1 MGRIIPSVTVLLLV
15 FVTSKAFE
23 IEVTPENNV
32 AAQIGDKL
40 ELTCSTIDCES
51 PSFSWRTQ
59 MDNPLG
65 GSVYNNGSSST
76 LTMDPV
82 GFGNDHEYLCSAF
95 CDNVKKEKSI
105 KVDVYSFP
113 SAPVIEISTPLN
125 VGEKASATCMVP
137 KVYPSERLKLQLE
150 KDGSVLDMK
159 EFYEEVSTKT
169 TETKSLTLTFI
180 PTFED
185 IGKEIT
191 CVAELEI
198 DEMEFEPKKRQT
210 SQRLSVNF
218 GPQNANITV
227 SPSNTT
233 TQGETLM
240 LACRTTSN
248 PPARIVWGKE
258 LEDSSVQHII
268 DNDTLIIP
276 HAQMSDSGLFICE
289 AMNDATNKTE
299 RATVVISVQGAPRI
313 TEFSIQPSTTVQ
325 EGDNVT
331 ILCSVESNPP
341 ARIVLRR
348 KSDSEDTVL
357 YSEDGVVHISSVTFL
372 NAGNYE
378 CEAENALGESKMAAE
393 LSVEYGPR
401 NTTISVTPSTTVRE
415 GEAVIM
421 TCTSYGNPSPKISW
435 TKHLISGELQFLS
448 EDATL
453 TINNVKA
460 EHLGLYECEGV
471 NQFGREKKTVD
482 LIVQV
487 PPKDTMLSVFPS
499 DTVKEGD
506 SVTFSCTS
514 EGIPAVQIILRKKTG
529 GADTVLVSESGRYTI
544 DGAQLEDAGMYECES
559 SNKLGQQFKNR
570 MLDVKVPPQNTTEL
584 ISPSDNVDEGENIT
598 IMSTTYS
605 NLPPQTV
612 PQKIH
617 PSNTTILSS
626 QNETSTLCKVI
637 KTDTDTYMVACNET
651 GNNTDVIEIAVVEI
665 VKETDLMIPVIV
677 VLSCLSTMA
686 IPALAILVY
695 MSRKAK
701 INGSYSPVNTP
712 KPNV

>member
-23 IEVTPENNV
+23 IEITPEHKV

-40 ELTCSTIDCES
+40 ELTCSTIGCES
-51 PSFSWRTQ
+51 PSFSWRSQ
-59 MDNPLG
+59 LDKPLG
-65 GSVYNNGSSST
+65 GSVNIMGNSCI

-82 GFGNDHEYLCSAF
+82 GIENEHEYLCSAF

-113 SAPVIEISTPLN
+113 SDPVIETSTPLN
-125 VGEKASATCMVP
+125 VGEKASITCMVP
-137 KVYPSERLKLQLE
+137 KVFPSERLMMQLA
-150 KDGSVLDMK
+150 KDGSVLYRKDFNQ
-159 EFYEEVSTKT
+159 EGITET

-191 CVAELEI
+191 CVAELPI

-218 GPQNANITV
+218 GPQNTNITV
-227 SPSNTT
+227 SSSNRTM
-233 TQGETLM
+233 QGETLM
-240 LACRTTSN
+240 LICRTTSN

-276 HAQMSDSGLFICE
+276 HTQMSDSGLFICE
-289 AMNDATNKTE
+289 AINDATNKTE
-299 RATVVISVQGAPRI
+299 RTTVVISVEGAPRI

-331 ILCSVESNPP
+331 ILCSAESNPA
-341 ARIVLRR
+341 ARIVLKR
-348 KSDSEDTVL
+348 KSNSEDTVL

-401 NTTISVTPSTTVRE
+401 NTTVSVTPSTTVRE
-415 GEAVIM
+415 GGAVTM

-435 TKHLISGELQFLS
+435 TKHLISGESHFLS

-453 TINNVKA
+453 TINNVKT
-460 EHLGLYECEGV
+460 EDLGLYECEGV
-471 NQFGREKKTVD
+471 NQFGRERKTVD
-482 LIVQV
+482 LIVEV
-487 PPKDTMLSVFPS
+487 PPKDTVLSVLPS

-544 DGAQLEDAGMYECES
+544 YGARLEDAGMYECES
-559 SNKLGQQFKNR
+559 SNELGQQFKNI

-584 ISPSDNVDEGENIT
+584 ISPSDNFDERENIT
-598 IMSTTYS
+598 IMSTSYS
-605 NLPPQTV
+605 NSPPQTV

-617 PSNTTILSS
+617 LSNTTILTS
-626 QNETSTLCKVI
+626 QNDTSTLCRVI
-637 KTDTDTYMVACNET
+637 KNDTGTYLIAYNET

-665 VKETDLMIPVIV
+665 VKGKDYMIPVIV
-677 VLSCLSTMA
+677 VLSLSTMA
-686 IPALAILVY
+686 VPALAILVY
-695 MSRKAK
+695 ISRKAK
-701 INGSYSPVNTP
+701 INGSYSPVNAP

>member
-23 IEVTPENNV
+23 IKITPEYV

-40 ELTCSTIDCES
+40 ELTCSTIGCES
-51 PSFSWRTQ
+51 PSFSWRSQ
-59 MDNPLG
+59 LDKPRG
-65 GSVYNNGSSST
+65 GSVTNNGNSSI

-82 GFGNDHEYLCSAF
+82 GIENEQEYLCCAL

-113 SAPVIEISTPLN
+113 SDPVIEISTPLN
-125 VGEKASATCMVP
+125 VGEKASITCMVP
-137 KVYPSERLKLQLE
+137 KVYPSERLKMHLE
-150 KDGSVLDMK
+150 KDGSVLEMK
-159 EFYEEVSTKT
+159 EFYEEGITET

-185 IGKEIT
+185 IGKAIT
-191 CVAELEI
+191 CVAQLPI

-233 TQGETLM
+233 MQGETLM
-240 LACRTTSN
+240 LTCRTTSN

-268 DNDTLIIP
+268 DKDTLIIP

-289 AMNDATNKTE
+289 AMNDATNKSE
-299 RATVVISVQGAPRI
+299 RTTVVISVQ
-313 TEFSIQPSTTVQ
+313 
-325 EGDNVT
+325 D
-331 ILCSVESNPP
+331 
-341 ARIVLRR
+341 
-348 KSDSEDTVL
+348 
-357 YSEDGVVHISSVTFL
+357 
-372 NAGNYE
+372 
-378 CEAENALGESKMAAE
+378 
-393 LSVEYGPR
+393 GPR
-401 NTTISVTPSTTVRE
+401 NTTVSVTPSTTVKE
-415 GEAVIM
+415 GGAVTM
-421 TCTSYGNPSPKISW
+421 TCTSYGNPAPKISW

-448 EDATL
+448 ENATL

-460 EHLGLYECEGV
+460 EDLGLYECEGV

-487 PPKDTMLSVFPS
+487 PP
-499 DTVKEGD
+499 
-506 SVTFSCTS
+506 
-514 EGIPAVQIILRKKTG
+514 
-529 GADTVLVSESGRYTI
+529 
-544 DGAQLEDAGMYECES
+544 
-559 SNKLGQQFKNR
+559 
-570 MLDVKVPPQNTTEL
+570 QNTTAL
-584 ISPSDNVDEGENIT
+584 ISPSDNVDEGENIA

-605 NLPPQTV
+605 NSPPQTV

-626 QNETSTLCKVI
+626 QNDTSRRYRVI
-637 KTDTDTYMVACNET
+637 KNYTGIYPVTYNET
-651 GNNTDVIEIAVVEI
+651 GNNTDVIEIAVVEM
-665 VKETDLMIPVIV
+665 VKETDYTIIVIV

-701 INGSYSPVNTP
+701 INGSYSPVNAP

>member
-23 IEVTPENNV
+23 IEVTPEYNV

-40 ELTCSTIDCES
+40 ELTCSTIGCES

-150 KDGSVLDMK
+150 KDGSVLYMK

-227 SPSNTT
+227 SPSNIT

-240 LACRTTSN
+240 LTCRTTSN

-331 ILCSVESNPP
+331 ILCSVESNPS

-393 LSVEYGPR
+393 LSVE
-401 NTTISVTPSTTVRE
+401 
-415 GEAVIM
+415 
-421 TCTSYGNPSPKISW
+421 
-435 TKHLISGELQFLS
+435 F
-448 EDATL
+448 
-453 TINNVKA
+453 
-460 EHLGLYECEGV
+460 
-471 NQFGREKKTVD
+471 
-482 LIVQV
+482 

-626 QNETSTLCKVI
+626 QNETSTLCRVI
-637 KTDTDTYMVACNET
+637 KTDTDTYLVACNET

-686 IPALAILVY
+686 IPALTILVY